1 MSENKNNIPTENEG
15 EELDNILT
23 LNDEEGNEVEFEFL
37 DLIEYDGELHYK
49 PGRWKEAKNKFNS
62 ILITDNIKSE
72 FAKQHKIKL
81 RNFLIRN

>member
-1 MSENKNNIPTENEG
+1 M
-15 EELDNILT
+15 
-23 LNDEEGNEVEFEFL
+23 F
-37 DLIEYDGELHYK
+37 LIEYDGELHYK

-81 RNFLIRN
+81 IRIPYWEFNNIDDILYRELGTLL